1 MTEGCLGRL
10 RTRGRGPRCR
20 FRPSRASGLAA
31 AVNLSEEHRSARETT
46 RDVSVP
52 CVSILTPVSPEILGA
67 VTI

>member
-1 MTEGCLGRL
+1 MDVLELVVVVRVVA
-10 RTRGRGPRCR
+10 
-20 FRPSRASGLAA
+20 FSPSRASGLAA

-67 VTI
+67 VAI